1 VRLKTKSRDV
11 AISDVSQSLEV
22 FVERGDLD
30 IRPGKAPLAKMDLE
44 TRSGNI
50 RMAIPPGAKFE
61 LSAEAKRGKV
71 ENDYGEPLRLAERGR
86 GKDGGATLAGAVGQG
101 PALKL
106 TTGRGTITIRKDSE
120 TEAGR
125 PPAAPPVPPKPPVP
139 PVRLPVDR
147 Q

>member
-1 VRLKTKSRDV
+1 
-11 AISDVSQSLEV
+11 
-22 FVERGDLD
+22 
-30 IRPGKAPLAKMDLE
+30 MDLE

-50 RMAIPPGAKFE
+50 QMAIPQGAKFE
-61 LSAEAKRGKV
+61 LSAVAKRGDV
-71 ENDYGEPLRLAERGR
+71 ENEYGEPLRLAGERGR
-86 GKDGGATLAGAVGQG
+86 GKDSGATLAGAVGQG

-106 TTGRGTITIRKDSE
+106 TTGRGTITIRKASE
-120 TEAGR
+120 TEAGH